1 MTAQQ
6 EQEDNERGDPDDP
19 KIWIFY
25 GEHSQ
30 NIGCAKSCT
39 FKPDGKICSI
49 SILQS
54 PLRSLQPEEGD
65 PLVRCVQ
72 VGVAV

>member
-1 MTAQQ
+1 MIAQQ
-6 EQEDNERGDPDDP
+6 EQDDTERGDADDP

-39 FKPDGKICSI
+39 FKPDGKISSVSI
-49 SILQS
+49 VQS
-54 PLRSLQPEEGD
+54 QLS
-65 PLVRCVQ
+65 
-72 VGVAV
+72 